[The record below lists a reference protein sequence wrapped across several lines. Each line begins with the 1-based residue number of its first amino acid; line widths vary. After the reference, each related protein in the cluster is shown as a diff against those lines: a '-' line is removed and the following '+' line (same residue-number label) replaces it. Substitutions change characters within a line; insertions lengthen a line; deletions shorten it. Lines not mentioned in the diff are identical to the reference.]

1 MSFLY
6 DHLVLGDGV
15 SDRTE
20 YTKEEWAKLNPNEQD
35 DRRFY
40 DVCRATQKGEIEMSD
55 PIVPT
60 IIQKYLADREVIKE
74 MKKRHAEE
82 LRTIEEFQAKREA
95 ALLERAG
102 IEAFEFFTDLFVN
115 GRDGKA
121 ATEKAK
127 ESIAMNQTKIE
138 SWLLKMLN
146 SVGEGIK
153 TSAGTVYKTRKE
165 SVTCQDFEM
174 FVDQNML
181 KDAAV
186 KIAER
191 ISDTGVANEEHV
203 AEFIQIIHNNMHLE
217 LLTKAVRKEA
227 ILELMGEPAKDGS
240 RPNTPPAGV
249 NYVAVQCV
257 GVRKAK

>member
-1 MSFLY
+1 
-6 DHLVLGDGV
+6 
-15 SDRTE
+15 
-20 YTKEEWAKLNPNEQD
+20 
-35 DRRFY
+35 
-40 DVCRATQKGEIEMSD
+40 MSD
-55 PIVPT
+55 PIVPA

-74 MKKRHAEE
+74 MKKHHAEE

-186 KIAER
+186 A
-191 ISDTGVANEEHV
+191 V
-203 AEFIQIIHNNMHLE
+203 AEALGFEPLPETVARITEEIHNNMHLE